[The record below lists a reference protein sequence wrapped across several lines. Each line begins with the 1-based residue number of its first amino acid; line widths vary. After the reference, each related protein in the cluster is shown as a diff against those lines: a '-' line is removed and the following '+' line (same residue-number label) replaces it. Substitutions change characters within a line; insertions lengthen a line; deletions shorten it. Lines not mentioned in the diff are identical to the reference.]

1 MHHIRA
7 KIYGKVQ
14 GVSFRISA
22 KEKAENFGVKGFIL
36 NEPDG
41 TVYIEAEGEKENL
54 ENFLNWCR
62 KGPEKAKVENFE
74 YQEHPELKNFKDFRI
89 VYEFPKFR

>member
-7 KIYGKVQ
+7 KFYGKVQ
-14 GVSFRISA
+14 GINFRSSA
-22 KEKAENFGVKGFIL
+22 KKKADELKVTGFIM

-41 TVYIEAEGEKENL
+41 SVYIEAEGEKENL

-62 KGPEKAKVENFE
+62 KGPKKAEVENFE
-74 YQEHPELKNFKDFRI
+74 YQEHPELKNFKDFKI
-89 VYEFPKFR
+89 ITEYPSFK